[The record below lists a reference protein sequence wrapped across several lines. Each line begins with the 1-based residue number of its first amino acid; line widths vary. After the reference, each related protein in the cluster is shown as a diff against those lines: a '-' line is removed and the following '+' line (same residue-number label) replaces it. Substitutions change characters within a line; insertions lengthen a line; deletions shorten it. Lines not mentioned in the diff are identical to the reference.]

1 MSRGYKTYEGGLFF
15 VTLTVVGW
23 IDVFIR
29 REYCDCLVQNL
40 KYCQE
45 KKGLQLYAYCIMSS
59 HVHLIASAEKGSLSN
74 ILRDFKSY
82 TAKQLLQLIQ
92 NNPQESRKEWMLYL
106 FRHFAS
112 KNNHNIEFQFWQ
124 HHNHPIDLSSNELIE
139 QKLQYIHQNPVT
151 AGLVDEEQA
160 FVYSSVNPLSPL
172 TMLTI

>member
-1 MSRGYKTYEGGLFF
+1 MSRAYKTYEGGLLF

-40 KYCQE
+40 QYCQE

-59 HVHLIASAEKGSLSN
+59 HVHFIAAAETGTLSD

-82 TAKQLLQLIQ
+82 TAKQILQLIQ
-92 NNPQESRKEWMLYL
+92 GNPQESRKDWLLYL
-106 FRHFAS
+106 LRHFARR
-112 KNNHNIEFQFWQ
+112 NNYNIEFQFWQ
-124 HHNHPIDLSSNELIE
+124 HHNHPIDLVSKEMVR
-139 QKLQYIHQNPVT
+139 QKVNYIHQNPVQ
-151 AGLVDEEQA
+151 AGIITEEQA

-172 TMLTI
+172 KMLAL